1 MMFSLLN
8 AILEFTLRA
17 LLQSES
23 GRCFS
28 SITLVAIICLPT
40 LQAVEP
46 QRHAW
51 NESKV
56 IGFPDPP
63 APFEVVPLHPHLDI
77 AKPMGVTALP
87 GTKDLLVH
95 AHKGGYGGPGR
106 LLRITPADAA
116 SHDTESEL
124 EEFLVLD
131 DIIYGVTFHPDFE
144 KNGWMYVGCN
154 GKSDALDQVC
164 TACCDSISNVKHHF
178 NAILHHR

>member
-1 MMFSLLN
+1 MMISLLN

-95 AHKGGYGGPGR
+95 AHKALESTVKGEELFIPYHVVV
-106 LLRITPADAA
+106 LLVFPVKVVYLADAPD
-116 SHDTESEL
+116 HD
-124 EEFLVLD
+124 
-131 DIIYGVTFHPDFE
+131 
-144 KNGWMYVGCN
+144 
-154 GKSDALDQVC
+154 
-164 TACCDSISNVKHHF
+164 HH
-178 NAILHHR
+178 ICHL